1 MSWFFKLSPIQIKDF
16 LETKIFHLFL
26 GFFCIAFLLNSQF
39 AKWTETELYPV
50 HHSKYLFSAFS
61 SEFLFSLKPLFYSLL
76 KIFFLFSEWLSV
88 QPMNLSRCFFALNG
102 LALLGFVYLY
112 LKKKTNRSNAVL
124 AALVL
129 AGSYTFL
136 DRGFRVR
143 SDLLLSSLSF
153 FILWM
158 NLNWK
163 NDKKQAVL
171 LFLFCALFFITPKAF
186 YWIFLNILLLENRS
200 RKALFKKPSLKLT
213 AALICFVT
221 GISFLFKDPFFI
233 KSLSESG
240 KFYLLSAKLFYTP
253 IFEKGWI
260 ELLPNLS
267 VINFIDKNYFFIF
280 LTALK
285 VFSAGWQLIDS
296 KKISRQIF
304 YFLALLGIALL
315 HPEPK
320 LVFFSALSPFFI
332 IAFFTDAV
340 WLKLI
345 NKLYSKIFKAF
356 LLGGFFLYTFSYTAY
371 FSYNTFTKR
380 NNLIQKKMIGKL
392 NHFYKNTPAEW
403 SILDPAC
410 LIYSRK
416 TTCKYLLYQEG
427 FDSAKYI
434 KEEDFDIILSSH
446 FLSLFYLLTEN
457 KSSLQYVSVKSHLL
471 YKAFIIKEKD
481 YQNLKQDELGDFN
494 KKGDGKTKL
503 NKGFIFLDGDKI
515 FNDLAKTVG
524 RKRLQGAYFYT
535 YIDSLNRSLTEEL
548 SSKKPSLL
556 PFKIYSEKELRKSLI
571 PVKDLRIAVFYLPFP
586 LDLNEETS
594 LRVLLKY
601 DRW

>member
-16 LETKIFHLFL
+16 LETKIFYFFL
-26 GFFCIAFLLNSQF
+26 GFFCIVFLLNSQF

-61 SEFLFSLKPLFYSLL
+61 WEFLFSLKPLFYSLL

-124 AALVL
+124 AVLVL
-129 AGSYTFL
+129 AGSYIFL
-136 DRGFRVR
+136 NRGFRIR

-163 NDKKQAVL
+163 NDKKQPVL
-171 LFLFCALFFITPKAF
+171 LFLFCTLFFITPKAL
-186 YWIFLNILLLENRS
+186 YWIFLNTLLLENRS

-213 AALICFVT
+213 VALICFLT

-240 KFYLLSAKLFYTP
+240 KFYLLSIKSFYTP
-253 IFEKGWI
+253 IFEKDLI
-260 ELLPNLS
+260 ELLPHLS
-267 VINFIDKNYFFIF
+267 IINFIDKNDFFIF
-280 LTALK
+280 LTMLK
-285 VFSAGWQLIDS
+285 VFSTGWQLMDS

-304 YFLALLGIALL
+304 YFLALLGITLL

-345 NKLYSKIFKAF
+345 NKLYSEKFKAF
-356 LLGGFFLYTFSYTAY
+356 LLGGFFLYTFSYIAY

-380 NNLIQKKMIGKL
+380 NNLVQKKIVGKL

-434 KEEDFDIILSSH
+434 KEKDFDIILSSQ
-446 FLSLFYLLTEN
+446 FLPLFHLLTEN
-457 KSSLQYVSVKSHLL
+457 KSSLQYVSVKNHIL
-471 YKAFIIKEKD
+471 YKAFIIKD
-481 YQNLKQDELGDFN
+481 YQNLKQEELGGFN
-494 KKGDGKTKL
+494 KTGDGQAKI
-503 NKGFIFLDGDKI
+503 NKRLIFLDGDKV
-515 FNDLAKTVG
+515 FNTLAKTVG

-556 PFKIYSEKELRKSLI
+556 PFKIYNEKEWRKSLI
-571 PVKDLRIAVFYLPFP
+571 PVKDLRIAIFYLPFP

-601 DRW
+601 DKQ